1 MDHIEEA
8 ITKLTSNQL
17 TLTAIQ
23 NTMNTKIDEL
33 LQKIA
38 QLETSQHSPTSSTAN
53 QCSIPSSPNP
63 HRMKLEV
70 PRFDGTN
77 PLGWIFKIHPIF
89 WISHHPWPRTLYH
102 RFFLYGGSCFG
113 LVPMDDPQ
121 WSNCI
126 MVRPP
131 PSVGSSLCFVIV
143 RGSDRG
149 FVQTY
154 AERIRQWLS
163 FWVWNPCQPHHWFTF
178 SLPIELLR
186 FWIISRDSSWST
198 GITTLVIDSGGNSC
212 STPGGK
218 VQWQSSCAPR

>member
-23 NTMNTKIDEL
+23 NTMKTKIDEL

-77 PLGWIFKIHPIF
+77 PLGWIFKITQF
-89 WISHHPWPRTLYH
+89 FEYH
-102 RFFLYGGSCFG
+102 TTPDHECLTIVSFYMEGPALAWF
-113 LVPMDDPQ
+113 Q
-121 WSNCI
+121 WMTRNGQI
-126 MVRPP
+126 
-131 PSVGSSLCFVIV
+131 
-143 RGSDRG
+143 
-149 FVQTY
+149 
-154 AERIRQWLS
+154 A
-163 FWVWNPCQPHHWFTF
+163 
-178 SLPIELLR
+178 
-186 FWIISRDSSWST
+186 SWS
-198 GITTLVIDSGGNSC
+198 GLLQVLEARFALS
-212 STPGGK
+212 
-218 VQWQSSCAPR
+218 